1 MIQSMTGYGRIESVQ
16 NGRKYTVE
24 MKSLNHRYL
33 EISLRVPAVLSPLEL
48 DIKKRIGSKFT
59 RGRIETIVR
68 IDSECSCAVEN
79 RYELNLPLIRN
90 YYELLVQLREE
101 LKLEGEITLSMMT
114 GFRDAFV
121 QKEPGLD
128 LCIVWGELGTALDM
142 AMAALI
148 EMRETEGKNVCDD
161 LLLRI
166 GLIVKYIDS
175 IALSAPR
182 VVSEYQV
189 RLGERVKELVGG
201 IAMDE
206 LRLQQEVAIMAE
218 KSDISEEIVRL
229 SSHIV
234 QFRDLLGSSDAVG
247 RSMDFLIQEMV
258 REVNTIGSKSSD
270 AEISRKVIEIK
281 SELSRIRE
289 QVQNIE

>member
-33 EISLRVPAVLSPLEL
+33 EISLRVPAILSSLEL
-48 DIKKRIGSKFT
+48 DIKKRIGTKFT
-59 RGRIETIVR
+59 RGRIETIIR
-68 IDSECSCAVEN
+68 MDSECSSAIEN

-101 LKLEGEITLSMMT
+101 LGLEGEITLSMMT
-114 GFRDAFV
+114 GFKDAFV

-128 LCIVWGELGTALDM
+128 LSAIWEELRAVLDTSMTALID
-142 AMAALI
+142 
-148 EMRETEGKNVCDD
+148 MREREGKNVCDD
-161 LLLRI
+161 LMVRI
-166 GLIVKYIDS
+166 GLIIKSLDT
-175 IALSAPR
+175 IALRAPK

-189 RLGERVKELVGG
+189 RLAERVKELVGG
-201 IAMDE
+201 IALDE

-229 SSHIV
+229 NSHIA
-234 QFRDLLGSSDAVG
+234 QFRDLLESGDAVG
-247 RSMDFLIQEMV
+247 RSMDFLIQEMI

-270 AEISRKVIEIK
+270 AEISRRVIDIK

>member
-33 EISLRVPAVLSPLEL
+33 EISLRVPAILSPLEL
-48 DIKKRIGSKFT
+48 DIKKRISSKFT
-59 RGRIETIVR
+59 RGRVEAIIR
-68 IDSECSCAVEN
+68 MDSECSSIIES

-101 LKLEGEITLSMMT
+101 LKLEEEITLSMMT

-121 QKEPGLD
+121 QKEPSLD
-128 LCIVWGELGTALDM
+128 LSAIWDELRVVLDTAMTALID
-142 AMAALI
+142 
-148 EMRETEGKNVCDD
+148 MREREGRNVCAD
-161 LLLRI
+161 LVLRI
-166 GLIVKYIDS
+166 GLIVKSLDS
-175 IALSAPR
+175 IAFRAPR

-189 RLGERVKELVGG
+189 RLAERVKELVGG
-201 IAMDE
+201 IALDE

-218 KSDISEEIVRL
+218 KCDISEEIVRL
-229 SSHIV
+229 NSHIV
-234 QFRDLLGSSDAVG
+234 QFRDLLESSDAVG
-247 RSMDFLIQEMV
+247 RSMDFLIQEMI

-270 AEISRKVIEIK
+270 AEISRKVIDIK

>member
-33 EISLRVPAVLSPLEL
+33 EISLRVPASLSSLEL
-48 DIKKRIGSKFT
+48 EIKKKISSKFT
-59 RGRIETIVR
+59 RGRIEAIIR
-68 IDSECSCAVEN
+68 MDSESSSIIES

-90 YYELLVQLREE
+90 YYALLVQLREE
-101 LKLEGEITLSMMT
+101 LKLEEEITLNMMT

-128 LCIVWGELGTALDM
+128 ICAVWGELGMALDM

-148 EMRETEGKNVCDD
+148 EMREKEGKNVCGD
-161 LLLRI
+161 LLLRL
-166 GLIVKYIDS
+166 GLIVKSLDS
-175 IALSAPR
+175 IALRAPK

-201 IAMDE
+201 IALDE

-218 KSDISEEIVRL
+218 KSDISEEIVRFN
-229 SSHIV
+229 SHIE
-234 QFRDLLGSSDAVG
+234 QFRDLLQHGDAVG
-247 RSMDFLIQEMV
+247 RSMDFLIQEMI

>member
-1 MIQSMTGYGRIESVQ
+1 MIQSMTGYGRIESIQ
-16 NGRKYTVE
+16 NGRKYIVE

-33 EISLRVPAVLSPLEL
+33 EISLRVPAILSPLEL

-59 RGRIETIVR
+59 RGRIEIIIR
-68 IDSECSCAVEN
+68 MDSECSSVIES

-101 LKLEGEITLSMMT
+101 LNLEEEITLTMMT
-114 GFRDAFV
+114 GFRDAFL
-121 QKEPGLD
+121 QKELGLD
-128 LCIVWGELGTALDM
+128 LSAVWGELGTALDM

-148 EMRETEGKNVCDD
+148 EMRENEGRNVCDD
-161 LLLRI
+161 LVLRLD
-166 GLIVKYIDS
+166 LIVKSLDL
-175 IALSAPR
+175 IALRAPK

-189 RLGERVKELVGG
+189 RLGERVKELVRGL
-201 IAMDE
+201 ALDE

-218 KSDISEEIVRL
+218 KSDISEEIVRFN
-229 SSHIV
+229 SHIV
-234 QFRDLLGSSDAVG
+234 QFRDLLQRGDAVG
-247 RSMDFLIQEMV
+247 RSMDFLIQEMI

-270 AEISRKVIEIK
+270 AEISRKVIDIK
-281 SELSRIRE
+281 SNLSRIRE

>member
-24 MKSLNHRYL
+24 MKSLNHRYM

-48 DIKKRIGSKFT
+48 DIKKRISSKFT
-59 RGRIETIVR
+59 RGRIEAIIR
-68 IDSECSCAVEN
+68 MDSECSSVIEG

-101 LKLEGEITLSMMT
+101 LKLEEKITLTMMT
-114 GFRDAFV
+114 GFRDAFL
-121 QKEPGLD
+121 QKELGLD
-128 LCIVWGELGTALDM
+128 LSAVWGELGTALDM

-148 EMRETEGKNVCDD
+148 EMRENEGRNVCDD
-161 LLLRI
+161 LVLRLD
-166 GLIVKYIDS
+166 LIVKSLDL
-175 IALSAPR
+175 IALRAPK

-201 IAMDE
+201 LALDE

-218 KSDISEEIVRL
+218 KSDISEEIVRFN
-229 SSHIV
+229 SHIV
-234 QFRDLLGSSDAVG
+234 QFRDLLQRGDAVG
-247 RSMDFLIQEMV
+247 RSMDFLIQEMI

-270 AEISRKVIEIK
+270 AEISRKVIDIK
-281 SELSRIRE
+281 SNLSRIRE

>member
-33 EISLRVPAVLSPLEL
+33 EISLRMPASLSTLEL
-48 DIKKRIGSKFT
+48 DIKKKISSKFT
-59 RGRIETIVR
+59 RGRIEAIIR
-68 IDSECSCAVEN
+68 MDSECTSVIES

-90 YYELLVQLREE
+90 YYELLAQLREE
-101 LKLEGEITLSMMT
+101 LKLEEEITLSMIT
-114 GFRDAFV
+114 GFRDTFV
-121 QKEPGLD
+121 QKEPSLD
-128 LCIVWGELGTALDM
+128 LCAVWGELGTALDM

-148 EMRETEGKNVCDD
+148 EMREKEGKNVCDD
-161 LLLRI
+161 LLLRL
-166 GLIVKYIDS
+166 GLIVKSLDLIS
-175 IALSAPR
+175 LRAPK

-201 IAMDE
+201 LALDE

-218 KSDISEEIVRL
+218 KSDISEEIVRFN
-229 SSHIV
+229 SHIA
-234 QFRDLLGSSDAVG
+234 QFRDLLQRGDAVG

-270 AEISRKVIEIK
+270 AEISRKVIDIK

>member
-1 MIQSMTGYGRIESVQ
+1 MTGYGRIESVQ

-33 EISLRVPAVLSPLEL
+33 EISLRVPAILSPLEL
-48 DIKKRIGSKFT
+48 DIKKRISSKFT
-59 RGRIETIVR
+59 RGRIEAIIR
-68 IDSECSCAVEN
+68 MDSEGSSVIES

-101 LKLEGEITLSMMT
+101 LKLEEEITLGMMT

-128 LCIVWGELGTALDM
+128 LCAVWGQLGTALDM

-148 EMRETEGKNVCDD
+148 EMREKEGKNVCND
-161 LLLRI
+161 LVQRI
-166 GLIVKYIDS
+166 GLIVKSLDL
-175 IALSAPR
+175 IALRAPK

-201 IAMDE
+201 LALDE

-218 KSDISEEIVRL
+218 KSDISEEIVRFN
-229 SSHIV
+229 SHIV
-234 QFRDLLGSSDAVG
+234 QFRDLLEGGDAVG

-270 AEISRKVIEIK
+270 AEISRKVIDIK

>member
-33 EISLRVPAVLSPLEL
+33 EVSLRVPAILSPLEL
-48 DIKKRIGSKFT
+48 DIKKRISGKFS

-68 IDSECSCAVEN
+68 IDSECSCVVEN

-101 LKLEGEITLSMMT
+101 LKLEDEITLSMMT

-128 LCIVWGELGTALDM
+128 LCAVWGELGTALDM

-148 EMRETEGKNVCDD
+148 EMRETEGKNVRDD

-166 GLIVKYIDS
+166 GLIVKSIDS
-175 IALSAPR
+175 IALRAPR

-201 IAMDE
+201 IAIDE

-229 SSHIV
+229 NSHIV
-234 QFRDLLGSSDAVG
+234 QFRDLLASNDAVG
-247 RSMDFLIQEMV
+247 RSMDFLIQEMI

-270 AEISRKVIEIK
+270 AEISRKVIDIK

-289 QVQNIE
+289 QVQNVE

>member
-1 MIQSMTGYGRIESVQ
+1 MIQSMTGYGRIESVRD
-16 NGRKYTVE
+16 GRKYTVE

-33 EISLRVPAVLSPLEL
+33 EISLRVPAILSPLEI

-59 RGRIETIVR
+59 RGRIETIIR
-68 IDSECSCAVEN
+68 IDSESSSVVEN
-79 RYELNLPLIRN
+79 KYELNLPLIRN

-101 LKLEGEITLSMMT
+101 LKLEEEITLSMMT

-128 LCIVWGELGTALDM
+128 LSAVWGELGTALDM

-148 EMRETEGKNVCDD
+148 EMREAEGKNVCDD

-166 GLIVKYIDS
+166 SLIVKSIDS
-175 IALSAPR
+175 IALRAPR
-182 VVSEYQV
+182 VVSEYQI

-201 IAMDE
+201 IAIDE

-229 SSHIV
+229 NSHIV
-234 QFRDLLGSSDAVG
+234 QFRDLLESSDAVG

-270 AEISRKVIEIK
+270 AEISRKVIDIK

>member
-1 MIQSMTGYGRIESVQ
+1 M
-16 NGRKYTVE
+16 
-24 MKSLNHRYL
+24 

-48 DIKKRIGSKFT
+48 DIKKRISSKFT
-59 RGRIETIVR
+59 RGRIEAIIR
-68 IDSECSCAVEN
+68 MDSECSSVIES

-101 LKLEGEITLSMMT
+101 LKLEEKITLTMMT
-114 GFRDAFV
+114 GFRDAFL
-121 QKEPGLD
+121 QKELGLD
-128 LCIVWGELGTALDM
+128 LSAVWGELGTALDM

-148 EMRETEGKNVCDD
+148 EMRENEGRNVCDD
-161 LLLRI
+161 LVLRLD
-166 GLIVKYIDS
+166 LIVKSLDL
-175 IALSAPR
+175 IALRAPK

-201 IAMDE
+201 LALDE

-218 KSDISEEIVRL
+218 KSDISEEIVRFN
-229 SSHIV
+229 SHIV
-234 QFRDLLGSSDAVG
+234 QFRDLLQRGDAVG
-247 RSMDFLIQEMV
+247 RSMDFLIQEMI

-270 AEISRKVIEIK
+270 AEISRKVIDIK
-281 SELSRIRE
+281 SNLSRIRE

>member
-1 MIQSMTGYGRIESVQ
+1 MIQSMTGYGRIEFVQ

-33 EISLRVPAVLSPLEL
+33 EISLRVPAILSSLEL
-48 DIKKRIGSKFT
+48 DIKKRIGGKFS
-59 RGRIETIVR
+59 RGRIETIIR
-68 IDSECSCAVEN
+68 IDSECSSVIEN

-101 LKLEGEITLSMMT
+101 LKLEEEITLSMMT

-128 LCIVWGELGTALDM
+128 LCAVWGELGTALDM

-161 LLLRI
+161 LLLRL
-166 GLIVKYIDS
+166 GLIIKSLDS
-175 IALSAPR
+175 IARSAPR
-182 VVSEYQV
+182 VVSEYQL

-201 IAMDE
+201 IAIDE

-229 SSHIV
+229 NSHIV
-234 QFRDLLGSSDAVG
+234 QFRDLLESSNAVG
-247 RSMDFLIQEMV
+247 RSIDFLIQEMI

-270 AEISRKVIEIK
+270 AEISRKVIDIK
-281 SELSRIRE
+281 SELSRVRE

>member
-33 EISLRVPAVLSPLEL
+33 EISLRVPAILSPLEL

-59 RGRIETIVR
+59 RGRIETIIR
-68 IDSECSCAVEN
+68 IDSECSSVIEN

-101 LKLEGEITLSMMT
+101 LKLEEEITLSMMT

-128 LCIVWGELGTALDM
+128 LCAVWGELGTALDM

-148 EMRETEGKNVCDD
+148 EMREVEGKNVCDD
-161 LLLRI
+161 LLLRL
-166 GLIVKYIDS
+166 GLIVKSIDS
-175 IALSAPR
+175 IASRAPK
-182 VVSEYQV
+182 VVSEYQA
-189 RLGERVKELVGG
+189 RLAERVKELVGG
-201 IAMDE
+201 IALDE
-206 LRLQQEVAIMAE
+206 LRLQQEVAVMAE

-229 SSHIV
+229 NSHIV
-234 QFRDLLGSSDAVG
+234 QFRDLLKSSDAVG
-247 RSMDFLIQEMV
+247 RSMDFLIQEMI

-270 AEISRKVIEIK
+270 AEISRKVIDIK

>member
-48 DIKKRIGSKFT
+48 DIKKRIGGRFT

-68 IDSECSCAVEN
+68 IDSECNSVVEN

-90 YYELLVQLREE
+90 YYDLLVQLREE
-101 LKLEGEITLSMMT
+101 LKLEDEITLSMMT

-128 LCIVWGELGTALDM
+128 LCAVWGELGTALDM

-161 LLLRI
+161 LLLRV
-166 GLIVKYIDS
+166 GLIINSIDS
-175 IALSAPR
+175 IALRAPR

-201 IAMDE
+201 IAIDE

-234 QFRDLLGSSDAVG
+234 QFRDLLASSDAVG
-247 RSMDFLIQEMV
+247 RSMDFLIQEMI

-270 AEISRKVIEIK
+270 AEISRKVIDIK

-289 QVQNIE
+289 QVQNVE